1 MISAL
6 RTHKFTT
13 LSLAL
18 LGLACIAGFAPP
30 ADEVVGSVSSGCQM
44 VMQQDR
50 GDLGQWQGSRAT
62 KEAVSGSSVCG
73 SEARKMGDRYSEGG
87 APDDARQRIERIM
100 ARR

>member
-30 ADEVVGSVSSGCQM
+30 ADEVVGSVSSGCQR
-44 VMQQDR
+44 VMRQDR
-50 GDLGQWQGSRAT
+50 GNLRELQSARLT
-62 KEAVSGSSVCG
+62 KEAPNGSSVCG
-73 SEARKMGDRYSEGG
+73 SNAGKMPDRFSEGG